1 MSHYIVSLK
10 LYLGEYQKSS
20 NHVVVAEDPA
30 SAKKTAL
37 ESECH
42 IKCLMEP
49 DGVSCWDGSEF
60 FYRAVSCREVPAGMA
75 ALFQSLQ
82 CGHQPPTATLEEDC
96 TRLAADFFLSES
108 LPDDFFEDDYR
119 FKDAESVSDDPEFH
133 RDAFT
138 EQNLWQPFENWSSDD
153 IWEEICQLA
162 LQFKNVAEGSL
173 FISK

>member
-1 MSHYIVSLK
+1 MKSYIVTLR
-10 LYLGEYQKSS
+10 LHLGEYLKSS
-20 NHVVVAEDPA
+20 NHVVVAEDPE
-30 SAKKTAL
+30 SAKKAAL
-37 ESECH
+37 EAECH
-42 IKCLMEP
+42 NECRMEP

-75 ALFQSLQ
+75 ALFENLRR
-82 CGHQPPTATLEEDC
+82 GLLPPTATLEEDC
-96 TRLAADFFLSES
+96 TRLAAGFYLSES

-119 FKDAESVSDDPEFH
+119 YEDANSLSDDPEFH

-153 IWEEICQLA
+153 IWEEICKLA
-162 LQFKNVAEGSL
+162 LQFKAVAEGSL